1 VDMPSCLLGGPPT
14 RSSTRPEPLYRHATT
29 TGMGRSN
36 GNPNEKTPQFVF
48 KCGSESGCALV
59 AVKMADGR
67 GWSYNEPK
75 LKASEQARIAVVY
88 FDSKLA
94 E

>member
-1 VDMPSCLLGGPPT
+1 M
-14 RSSTRPEPLYRHATT
+14 A
-29 TGMGRSN
+29 GMGIAN
-36 GNPNEKTPQFVF
+36 DNPNDKTPQLVF

-59 AVKMADGR
+59 AVKIADGR
-67 GWSYNEPK
+67 GWSYSEPK
-75 LKASEQARIAVVY
+75 LKASEQERIAVVY